1 MVKVPSLAVPQ
12 LGSCAS
18 SGRAWQ
24 PWAARHSQGRD
35 RPTERPATAS
45 GAQASHL
52 QSRRFHRLGL
62 FRLSESGA
70 EVSEEC
76 ARLRAALE
84 ASQQEVLA
92 CREEVRTTR
101 LEAEGAGAA
110 AEAAAAAE
118 VAGAAEVAEAAEAAE
133 ALRAQVGALQVRLAA
148 LGGGGGS
155 SGGGS
160 SGGGDGGGGG
170 AEEAQQL
177 AEDLVAVR
185 EELIAVRAAH
195 AKQLKQ
201 AQAELRKALTA
212 ASRQAEGRGEAGGD
226 NQRGA
231 AAAMRVMHERE
242 VSGRQ

>member
-1 MVKVPSLAVPQ
+1 MA
-12 LGSCAS
+12 G
-18 SGRAWQ
+18 
-24 PWAARHSQGRD
+24 D
-35 RPTERPATAS
+35 
-45 GAQASHL
+45 
-52 QSRRFHRLGL
+52 
-62 FRLSESGA
+62 GA
-70 EVSEEC
+70 EVARDYEIAELSAEC

-101 LEAEGAGAA
+101 LQAEGAGAA
-110 AEAAAAAE
+110 AEAAEAAEAAVAAEAAEAAAA
-118 VAGAAEVAEAAEAAE
+118 VEAAEAAE

-155 SGGGS
+155 SGSGGGGGG
-160 SGGGDGGGGG
+160 GGGDGGGGG
-170 AEEAQQL
+170 GNEEAQQL
-177 AEDLVAVR
+177 AEELVAVR